1 MSSDSLRG
9 ARLGSASFE
18 DSVGVTLSPR
28 QTTEYVCVNDHT
40 TSIIFAAE
48 AEVPSTWDCKQ
59 CSATAKLKNPNPDA
73 PAEPEAK
80 IARTH
85 LEILLERRSRED
97 LEILLKEVLA
107 DLKLRRKNA
116 S

>member
-1 MSSDSLRG
+1 MASDSLRG

-18 DSVGVTLSPR
+18 DAVGVTLSPR
-28 QTTEYVCVNDHT
+28 QTTEYVCVNQHNT
-40 TSIIFAAE
+40 AIIFSADAD
-48 AEVPSTWDCKQ
+48 VPTSWDCKH
-59 CSATAKLKNPNPDA
+59 CSETAKLKNPNPDA

-80 IARTH
+80 VARTH
-85 LEILLERRSRED
+85 LEILLERRTRED

>member
-1 MSSDSLRG
+1 MAGDSLRG

-18 DSVGVTLSPR
+18 EATGVTLSPR
-28 QTTEYVCVNDHT
+28 QTTEYLCSNQHI
-40 TSIIFAAE
+40 TSVIFAAD
-48 AEVPSTWDCKQ
+48 AEVPSNWDC
-59 CSATAKLKNPNPDA
+59 LRNPSQAEQP
-73 PAEPEAK
+73 EPETK
-80 IARTH
+80 VARTH
-85 LEILLERRSRED
+85 LEILLERRTRED